1 MDVCM
6 ETSRPLPV
14 NKFELFCFFLLF
26 RAARMDKV
34 IFVGEKSG
42 PLFRYS
48 FELS

>member
-1 MDVCM
+1 MHG
-6 ETSRPLPV
+6 
-14 NKFELFCFFLLF
+14 NKVVHCPSTNSSSSVFLLF
-26 RAARMDKV
+26 RAARMAKV